1 MFYARKGRCDNLQTL
16 DMVIYRNGQIN
27 LKIWNTVILAL
38 L

>member
-27 LKIWNTVILAL
+27 RYGTQ
-38 L
+38 